1 MTDKPPAAPMSPDVK
16 PIILVSYPKIILL
29 YPTFFASIL
38 AAILTYFCTI
48 ETPHVAPA
56 DTENKTAAVETM
68 PHIGPINNK
77 TIAVTFLCLMT
88 INMVVLAFDFPRTT
102 SLIVFF
108 VIVTIAMGLMLIWNN
123 YPDLL
128 PALGDMLKKITPL
141 ANSTFYACFATM
153 LGLMYIG
160 VFVKIRFDYWEVR
173 PNELLHHHG
182 FLSSLERYSAPNL
195 RISKEIDDVFE
206 YMLLRCGRLILHP
219 SNEPR
224 AHVLDNVLNIDAKE
238 KAITQMLG
246 ALQVQIRDERTV
258 SHD

>member
-1 MTDKPPAAPMSPDVK
+1 MSSMAPVVASSTDNR

-29 YPTFFASIL
+29 YPTFFGAIL
-38 AAILTYFCTI
+38 AAVMAYFFD
-48 ETPHVAPA
+48 HQHQH
-56 DTENKTAAVETM
+56 NQ
-68 PHIGPINNK
+68 
-77 TIAVTFLCLMT
+77 TIAVVFLTLMT

-108 VIVTIAMGLMLIWNN
+108 VLVSLGMGILLLSI
-123 YPDLL
+123 YFPTLL
-128 PALGDMLKKITPL
+128 PDVTAMLKRIDPR
-141 ANSTFYACFATM
+141 ANSTFYVCFATM
-153 LGLMYIG
+153 LGLIYVG
-160 VFVKIRFDYWEVR
+160 VFIHIRFDYWEVR

-224 AHVLDNVLNIDAKE
+224 AFVLDNVLGIDRKE
-238 KAITQMLG
+238 AAITKMLG
-246 ALQVQIRDERTV
+246 ALQVQIRDERTPTI
-258 SHD
+258 

>member
-1 MTDKPPAAPMSPDVK
+1 MADKSVTVPTSPEEK

-38 AAILTYFCTI
+38 AALLARFYGVD
-48 ETPHVAPA
+48 HAH
-56 DTENKTAAVETM
+56 NS
-68 PHIGPINNK
+68 
-77 TIAVTFLCLMT
+77 TIAIVFLSIMT
-88 INMVVLAFDFPRTT
+88 LNMVVLAFDFPRTT

-108 VIVTIAMGLMLIWNN
+108 VIVTLGMGILLLSI
-123 YPDLL
+123 YFPTLL
-128 PALGDMLKKITPL
+128 PALSDILKQIKPHV
-141 ANSTFYACFATM
+141 NSTFYVCFASM
-153 LGLMYIG
+153 LGAIYVG

-206 YMLLRCGRLILHP
+206 YILLRCGRLIIHP

-224 AHVLDNVLNIDAKE
+224 AFVLDNVLGIDKKE
-238 KAITQMLG
+238 TQITKMLG
-246 ALQVQIRDERTV
+246 ALQVQIRDERD
-258 SHD
+258 SKIPQ